1 MKIWEKLL
9 KVLRQVIKPKK
20 SMLTQ
25 VYRWLNMCAK
35 QFYCP
40 LYNGEISQYDC
51 DELCLG
57 VNFNKFVN
65 DGLPPLMSIEYI
77 REKREICIR
86 CQVRQNTN
94 YSAWGKICRWYWGYR
109 NNSTNKDWYCLCW
122 TQNQRRQLWRSNTK
136 SACYESWKA
145 FANVAL
151 KGDYIWITMKQ

>member
-1 MKIWEKLL
+1 
-9 KVLRQVIKPKK
+9 
-20 SMLTQ
+20 
-25 VYRWLNMCAK
+25 MCAK

-94 YSAWGKICRWYWGYR
+94 YSSDIEIIKQIKMLEEKYADDIEAIETIQRTKIDIAYVERKIKEGNYEGQ
-109 NNSTNKDWYCLCW
+109 TP
-122 TQNQRRQLWRSNTK
+122 NQHVMSLERHLQMWH
-136 SACYESWKA
+136 
-145 FANVAL
+145 
-151 KGDYIWITMKQ
+151 